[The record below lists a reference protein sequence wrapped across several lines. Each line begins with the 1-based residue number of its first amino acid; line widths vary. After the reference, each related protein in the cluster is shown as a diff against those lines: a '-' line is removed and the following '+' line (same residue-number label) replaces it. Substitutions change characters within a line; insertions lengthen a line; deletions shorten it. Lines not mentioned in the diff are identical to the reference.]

1 MLSQKGYHNQM
12 KFTFRIETKTRLDI
26 FLRSELVQAVS
37 VPVEN
42 ASLTPLSNSKIRRM
56 IIAGAVSVDG
66 LQIRRPS
73 YELLQ
78 GQIVCAEFDKE
89 KFFFEKQ
96 ADDIAF
102 ELTAADVLYEDNNL
116 IAVNKPA
123 FFPTEETIVGG
134 EKRDCLHAA
143 VVRYLWTKA
152 ALRNPPYA
160 GIMHRLDRE
169 TSGVIMFTKN
179 RAVNAAVHEIFEK
192 HTAQKIYRA
201 VCAVAGNKGN
211 TQRYRNLE
219 KGSEFFVENN
229 IGRISPK
236 STRAKWG
243 ELSTAHG
250 GLYARTEFTVL
261 EHCMI
266 GGISAVKIE
275 ARPLTGR
282 THQIRVH
289 LASVGLPIL
298 GDTLYGAP
306 EYKRTMLHA
315 QSLTFPHPISK
326 NTMTVSAP
334 LPDGF

>member
-1 MLSQKGYHNQM
+1 M

-37 VPVEN
+37 VPVKN
-42 ASLTPLSNSKIRRM
+42 ASITPLSNSKIRRM

-102 ELTAADVLYEDNNL
+102 ELTTADVLYEDNNL

-169 TSGVIMFTKN
+169 TSGVILFTKT
-179 RAVNAAVHEIFEK
+179 RTVNAAVHEMFEK
-192 HTAQKIYRA
+192 RSVQKIYRA
-201 VCAVAGNKGN
+201 VCAVSEKASHA
-211 TQRYRNLE
+211 QRSRVLE
-219 KGSEFFVENN
+219 EDSTFFVENH

-236 STRAKWG
+236 SARAKWG
-243 ELSTAHG
+243 ALNAAQG
-250 GLYARTEFTVL
+250 GLYARTDFTVL
-261 EHCMI
+261 ERTVI
-266 GGISAVKIE
+266 GGIPAVKIE

-282 THQIRVH
+282 THQYAFILRQ
-289 LASVGLPIL
+289 SVC
-298 GDTLYGAP
+298 
-306 EYKRTMLHA
+306 R
-315 QSLTFPHPISK
+315 F
-326 NTMTVSAP
+326 
-334 LPDGF
+334 